1 MLINC
6 IDLRIV
12 LNILPFGIFYVC
24 ISKSVC
30 VDIKAT
36 LKPSGKS
43 KEEML
48 TNVFIY
54 YKYIIIV
61 FFGLLCLC
69 ISSCD
74 VSRDLLL
81 SLYKVLLS
89 VQTVNPC
96 ASDKFRLY
104 QDELNGP
111 ETHPPQLITQLN
123 NIKNLASKI
132 QRAKGYAMISTL
144 CTGFICVQHLCYG
157 LKYPHICKLK
167 SSSPGLQK
175 VTVFRDR
182 VFTEVLKLKRGY

>member
-1 MLINC
+1 MLINY

-12 LNILPFGIFYVC
+12 LNILLFGIFYVC
-24 ISKSVC
+24 ISTSVC

-61 FFGLLCLC
+61 FFGLLCLH

-96 ASDKFRLY
+96 ASEKFCLY

-111 ETHPPQLITQLN
+111 ESHLN
-123 NIKNLASKI
+123 NNL
-132 QRAKGYAMISTL
+132 T
-144 CTGFICVQHLCYG
+144 
-157 LKYPHICKLK
+157 
-167 SSSPGLQK
+167 
-175 VTVFRDR
+175 
-182 VFTEVLKLKRGY
+182 